1 MSDNCYK
8 ANLIDAQ
15 YEAFLQKEE
24 EEAREIEIIHRIFAQ
39 RFDEARPECSE
50 EDTQKVPMVPDLALS
65 LVEIQNMRKR
75 WADEDAALDF
85 EMSLIPECSF
95 DESWID
101 VCDWDTDSNINCG
114 DWS

>member
-15 YEAFLQKEE
+15 YEAFLQKWE
-24 EEAREIEIIHRIFAQ
+24 EEAREIEIINRIFAQ
-39 RFDEARPECSE
+39 
-50 EDTQKVPMVPDLALS
+50 
-65 LVEIQNMRKR
+65 R
-75 WADEDAALDF
+75 WADEDAAREEEKDAEEIEALMDLL
-85 EMSLIPECSF
+85 EEIDQADARIIPECSF

-101 VCDWDTDSNINCG
+101 VCDADTVSNINCG